1 MRIKIYQIDSDKDN
15 NQVKFFGYDSLQKLQ
30 GNTDIDSGIYKNVFF
45 GDIECSDLEDVFILF
60 NAERVPTH
68 QGHSLSVSDVVE
80 VIDCNN
86 EMFKGKC
93 FFCDSMGYKTV
104 DFDTSKCEE
113 MSGLKC
119 IYITPHHTPVE
130 LNLEVNEY
138 KVLRDAVKGTIE
150 ITHPFKDNI
159 AIVRNDEA
167 KLINMEG
174 NRRVG
179 NSIYAGPMLI
189 VGDNGGEDFAALTQE
204 QADRYMER
212 FEQPEEISQE
222 EVESDMGFTF
232 ISFN

>member
-1 MRIKIYQIDSDKDN
+1 MRIKIYQINDDN
-15 NQVKFFGYDSLQKLQ
+15 NENHFMGYDSTMAN
-30 GNTDIDSGIYKNVFF
+30 GGIDESTYKNVYY
-45 GDIECSDLEDVFILF
+45 GDVDCNDLEDIYTLF
-60 NAERVPTH
+60 NTERVPTH
-68 QGHSLSVSDVVE
+68 QGYSLSVSDVIE
-80 VIDCNN
+80 VIDSDN
-86 EMFKGKC
+86 EMLNGKC
-93 FFCDSMGYKTV
+93 FFCDSIGYKTV

-119 IYITPHHTPVE
+119 IYITPHHTPIE
-130 LNLEVNEY
+130 LNLEVKEY

-150 ITHPFKDNI
+150 ITRPFDDNI
-159 AIVRNDEA
+159 AIVGNDEA

-189 VGDNGGEDFAALTQE
+189 VGDNGSEDFVALTKE
-204 QADRYMER
+204 QAEIYKLI

-232 ISFN
+232 YGFN